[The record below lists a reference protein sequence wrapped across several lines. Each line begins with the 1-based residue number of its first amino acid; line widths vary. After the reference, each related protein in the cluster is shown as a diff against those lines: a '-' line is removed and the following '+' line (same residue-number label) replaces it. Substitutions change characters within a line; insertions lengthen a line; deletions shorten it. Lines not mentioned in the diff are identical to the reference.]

1 MPKNERELRR
11 MEQQKDRNKNK
22 PALIIPKKTAPAL
35 PKAKKNAPALVIPKK
50 AKAPLPKAKKNAPAL
65 IIPKEA
71 LAQVKERAKTK
82 VLSSNMTSS
91 KVRSVPSDTL
101 SFKKAAKKTA
111 PKKK

>member
-1 MPKNERELRR
+1 MP
-11 MEQQKDRNKNK
+11 KNK

-35 PKAKKNAPALVIPKK
+35 PKAKKNAPALIIPKK
-50 AKAPLPKAKKNAPAL
+50 TL
-65 IIPKEA
+65 E
-71 LAQVKERAKTK
+71 QVKERAKTK
-82 VLSSNMTSS
+82 VVSSNMTSS